1 MKKIYFHL
9 IGIKTHFWEIL
20 GKNLFRK
27 KTETSKNIMRGF
39 KIAEFFVGWST
50 WFYRNFAAKLCILR
64 IVSGFRNN
72 DAPFVLLLVFLFFDR
87 SDKFLT
93 FTRFLTFTTDTKLCV
108 YPMHSLASYWTR
120 RSFGSSMSIR
130 LSLQYMLPAEVQ
142 LFLVGFF
149 FQNSSWAR

>member
-1 MKKIYFHL
+1 
-9 IGIKTHFWEIL
+9 
-20 GKNLFRK
+20 
-27 KTETSKNIMRGF
+27 MRGF

-50 WFYRNFAAKLCILR
+50 WFYRHFAAKLCILR

-72 DAPFVLLLVFLFFDR
+72 DAPFVLLLFFLFFDR

-130 LSLQYMLPAEVQ
+130 LSLQYMLPAEVH

-149 FQNSSWAR
+149 SKQLLGSMKIRLQRKIRNNRKKLERTYFAKKICAAGNF